1 MLLFLL
7 IGGVITRQIKYAHI
21 GCSGIGCVK
30 KALRNMNDARTLSDE
45 LAALHHFSE
54 LPQRTLHLLVRV
66 K

>member
-21 GCSGIGCVK
+21 GCPGMGSVK
-30 KALRNMNDARTLSDE
+30 KSLRYMNDARSLSDE